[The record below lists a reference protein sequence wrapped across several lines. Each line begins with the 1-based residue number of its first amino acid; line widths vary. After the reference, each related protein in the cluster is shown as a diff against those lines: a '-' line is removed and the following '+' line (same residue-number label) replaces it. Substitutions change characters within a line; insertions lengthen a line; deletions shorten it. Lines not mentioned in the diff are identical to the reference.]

1 MGNEPWRRDCLGS
14 SDAPA
19 VAGVDPFR
27 TAGDIWAAKTGRIP
41 ASDSE
46 ENGTAAS
53 LSPLSLG
60 SVIGP
65 LLVGYAGRVLN
76 RPVAGEVWYRHPTA
90 PLACSVDGISLDEPG
105 VLIEAKTTGIIAPVP
120 PQYAG
125 AYGEDGTDEVP
136 ESVTVQ
142 VHHAF
147 AVLEAQ
153 PNMPPIRQALVPV
166 LIGGRGVRCYRLKR
180 DEKLVRDLV
189 DLETAWWEEYVQ
201 KDVCPPQDPPS
212 LATLK
217 RFERQPDRP
226 PVRLDPVIVAEWLQG
241 KEVRKQA
248 ERNDD
253 YLHRLVLALLGDGEA
268 GECEIEGVSYRLTYK
283 ANPRVGYYVE
293 PTTVRTLRISK
304 K

>member
-1 MGNEPWRRDCLGS
+1 MGNEPWRRDCIGS

-19 VAGVDPFR
+19 IAGEDPFR
-27 TAGDIWAAKTGRIP
+27 TAGDVWAEKTGRIP

-46 ENGTAAS
+46 ENGSHAT

-65 LLVGYAGRVLN
+65 LLVNYAARMID

-120 PQYAG
+120 PQYAS

-136 ESVTVQ
+136 YSVTIQ

-153 PNMPPIRQALVPV
+153 PNIPPIRQALVPV
-166 LIGGRGVRCYRLKR
+166 LIGGRGVRCYRIQR
-180 DEKLVRDLV
+180 DEKLVRDLYA
-189 DLETAWWEEYVQ
+189 LETVWWEDYVVG
-201 KDVCPPQDPPS
+201 DRCPPDDPPS

-217 RFERQPDRP
+217 RFERQPDLT
-226 PVRLDPVIVAEWLQG
+226 PVRLDPVYVAELMQATD
-241 KEVRKQA
+241 VHKQA
-248 ERNDD
+248 GQNKE
-253 YLHRLVLALLGDGEA
+253 YLQRLVLTQLGDAEL
-268 GECEIEGVSYRLTYK
+268 GECEIEGVPYRVTYK
-283 ANPRVGYYVE
+283 PTHRVGYFVE
-293 PTTVRTLRISK
+293 PTTFRTLRIAK